1 MMIQRRMRMK
11 HKKAGQLRSSE
22 IITTYG
28 PGAIFN
34 GKEGVS
40 VMIMGLDSWSEAF
53 DDASELSKFK
63 VIHNKFL
70 EDVCQKDHFR
80 MPSNDG
86 GFGGG
91 IPCSVFPTWGYCEF
105 CKKMAK
111 MEGKPDE
118 EKGYYACKYCRKE
131 YGYKNKILPARLIL
145 LCDYGHVQDF
155 PWEEW
160 AHSETRTHSKTKQE
174 SGFCENPVVKWT
186 FGRGGT
192 TLSNYRVKCETCG
205 KWRSMFGATEPLLDI
220 LPQKNDEP
228 IELKCNGN
236 SPWLGKK
243 VLCPPK
249 NSKSRDK
256 QSMKGNHVRASNMYF
271 PMIISA
277 LQIPSFHNP
286 IQKIIDENK
295 SVVHFLIEDGVSFE
309 DIATKKFFAKLDVE
323 QSEIVDQLE
332 YRFND
337 IVKDEDDIKNREYND
352 LIRNEDISYKK
363 NKEIS
368 ITDVPVHPELE
379 PYISKIKRVDRL
391 TMIKTLRYF
400 TRGTAPDPY
409 DYEKTINKH
418 TSCKI
423 SKSVKIDWLPC
434 VETKGEGIF
443 FTLNEDTI
451 RKWEKHAKTRCQK
464 IIDNYAEFNST
475 RGWSGNVSP
484 KYILLHTLAHVLIRE
499 LAYNSGYGESSIS
512 ERIYSD
518 DTTNGILLYT
528 SSNSSE
534 GSLGGIVKNS
544 DPDEFLV
551 TMKGAINK
559 SRLCSRDPLC
569 MESNIDQGPI
579 HTRLNGSAC
588 YACSLL
594 PETSCENFNRLLDRL
609 ILGDDKLGF
618 FGGLE

>member
-1 MMIQRRMRMK
+1 MK
-11 HKKAGQLRSSE
+11 HKKVGQLRSSE

-34 GKEGVS
+34 GKEGIS

-53 DDASELSKFK
+53 DDESDLSKFK

-70 EDVCQKDHFR
+70 EDVCKKDHFR

-91 IPCSVFPTWGYCEF
+91 IPCTVFPTWGYCEF
-105 CKKMAK
+105 GACKKMSK
-111 MEGKPDE
+111 VEGKPDV
-118 EKGYYACKYCRKE
+118 EKGFYVCKYCRKK

-160 AHSETRTHSKTKQE
+160 AHSKTKYQE
-174 SGFCENPVVKWT
+174 AGFCDTPIVKLI
-186 FGRGGT
+186 FGSGGT
-192 TLSNYRVKCETCG
+192 TLSNYRVECTTCG
-205 KWRSMFGATEPLLDI
+205 KKRSMFGATEPLLGT
-220 LPQKNDEP
+220 LPKKNGESF
-228 IELKCNGN
+228 ELKCTGN

-256 QSMKGNHVRASNMYF
+256 KSMKGNHVRASNMYF
-271 PMIISA
+271 PMIVSA
-277 LQIPSFHNP
+277 LQIPRFYNS
-286 IQKIIDENK
+286 IQKIIDDEK
-295 SVVHFLIEDGVSFE
+295 RIIEFLIGKGTSFE
-309 DIATKKFFAKLDVE
+309 DIASEEFFSKLKVE
-323 QSEIVDQLE
+323 HSKIVDELK
-332 YRFND
+332 YRFIDTVN
-337 IVKDEDDIKNREYND
+337 DEDDIKNEEYDDLFRND
-352 LIRNEDISYKK
+352 DIDYKK
-363 NKEIS
+363 NNDIS
-368 ITDVPVHPELE
+368 ITDVSVHSELK

-400 TRGTAPDPY
+400 TRGEAPDPY
-409 DYEKTINKH
+409 DYESIINKH

-423 SKSVKIDWLPC
+423 SKSTKIDWLPC
-434 VETKGEGIF
+434 VETRGEGIF
-443 FTLNEDTI
+443 FTLNEDKI
-451 RKWEKHAKTRCQK
+451 KEWEKHAKIRCQK
-464 IIDNYAEFNST
+464 IIDNYAEFNSK

-484 KYILLHTLAHVLIRE
+484 KYILLHTLAHALIRE

-512 ERIYSD
+512 ERIYS
-518 DTTNGILLYT
+518 TEKTNAILLYT

-534 GSLGGIVKNS
+534 GSLGGLVRNS
-544 DPDEFLV
+544 APDEFLMTV
-551 TMKGAINK
+551 KGAISK

-569 MESNIDQGPI
+569 MESNIDEGPI

-594 PETSCENFNRLLDRL
+594 PETSCENFNRLLDRF
-609 ILGDDKLGF
+609 ILCDNKLGF
-618 FGGLE
+618 FSDLE

>member
-1 MMIQRRMRMK
+1 MK
-11 HKKAGQLRSSE
+11 HKKAGEVRSSE
-22 IITTYG
+22 IITTFG
-28 PGAIFN
+28 PGSVFN

-40 VMIMGLDSWSEAF
+40 VMIMGLDAWSEAF
-53 DDASELSKFK
+53 NDENDISKFK

-70 EDVCQKDHFR
+70 EDVCKKDHFR
-80 MPSNDG
+80 MPSNTG

-91 IPCSVFPTWGYCEF
+91 IPCTPFPTWGYCEF
-105 CKKMAK
+105 CKKMSK
-111 MEGKPDE
+111 VEGKPDE
-118 EKGYYACKYCRKE
+118 EKGYYACKFCRKK

-160 AHSETRTHSKTKQE
+160 AHSKTKDQE
-174 SGFCENPVVKWT
+174 AGFCDNPEVEWR

-192 TLSNYRVKCETCG
+192 TLSNYRVKCATCG
-205 KWRSMFGATEPLLDI
+205 KSRSMFGATEPLLDV
-220 LPQKNDEP
+220 LPSKNGATF
-228 IELKCNGN
+228 ELKCDGN
-236 SPWLGKK
+236 APWLGKK

-249 NSKSRDK
+249 NAKSKEK
-256 QSMKGNHVRASNMYF
+256 QDMKGNHVRASNMYF
-271 PMIISA
+271 PMIVSA
-277 LQIPSFHNP
+277 LQIPRFHNP
-286 IQKIIDENK
+286 IQKTIDENK
-295 SVVHFLIEDGVSFE
+295 SVIEFLIDDGTSYE
-309 DIATKKFFAKLDVE
+309 EIATKKFFSKLE
-323 QSEIVDQLE
+323 SPPEKIVDELK
-332 YRFND
+332 YRFSETVD
-337 IVKDEDDIKNREYND
+337 KEDDIKNKEYND
-352 LIRNEDISYKK
+352 LIRNSDITLKK

-368 ITDVPVHPELE
+368 ISDVPIHSELQS
-379 PYISKIKRVDRL
+379 YVSKVKRVDRL
-391 TMIKTLRYF
+391 TMIKVLRYF
-400 TRGTAPDPY
+400 TRGNAPDPY
-409 DYEKTINKH
+409 DNESTINKQ

-443 FTLNEDTI
+443 ISLNEEKI
-451 RKWEKHAKTRCQK
+451 AKWVKRSESRCKK
-464 IIDNYAEFNST
+464 IIENYAEFNST

-484 KYILLHTLAHVLIRE
+484 KYILLHTLAHALIRE

-518 DTTNGILLYT
+518 DSTNAILLYT

-534 GSLGGIVKNS
+534 GSLGGIVRNS
-544 DPDEFLV
+544 APDDFLM
-551 TMKGAINK
+551 TMKGAIGK

-569 MESNIDQGPI
+569 MESTLDEGPI

-609 ILGDDKLGF
+609 LLGDKELGF
-618 FGGLE
+618 FGDFE

>member
-1 MMIQRRMRMK
+1 MK
-11 HKKAGQLRSSE
+11 HKKAGEVRSSE
-22 IITTYG
+22 IITTFG
-28 PGAIFN
+28 PGSVFN

-40 VMIMGLDSWSEAF
+40 VMIMGLDAWSEAF
-53 DDASELSKFK
+53 NDENDISKFK

-70 EDVCQKDHFR
+70 EDVCKKDHFR
-80 MPSNDG
+80 MPSNTG

-91 IPCSVFPTWGYCEF
+91 IPCTPFPTWGYCEF
-105 CKKMAK
+105 CKKMSK
-111 MEGKPDE
+111 VEGKPDE
-118 EKGYYACKYCRKE
+118 EKGYYACKFCRKK

-160 AHSETRTHSKTKQE
+160 AHSKTKDQE
-174 SGFCENPVVKWT
+174 AGFCDNPEVEWR

-192 TLSNYRVKCETCG
+192 TLSNYSVKCATCG
-205 KWRSMFGATEPLLDI
+205 KSRSMFGATEPLLDV
-220 LPQKNDEP
+220 LPSKNGATF
-228 IELKCNGN
+228 ELKCDGN
-236 SPWLGKK
+236 APWLGKK

-249 NSKSRDK
+249 NAKSKEK
-256 QSMKGNHVRASNMYF
+256 QDMKGNHVRASNMYF
-271 PMIISA
+271 PMIVSA
-277 LQIPSFHNP
+277 LQIPRFHNP
-286 IQKIIDENK
+286 IQKTIDENK
-295 SVVHFLIEDGVSFE
+295 SVIEFLIDDGTSYE
-309 DIATKKFFAKLDVE
+309 EIATKKFFSKLE
-323 QSEIVDQLE
+323 SPPEKIVDELK
-332 YRFND
+332 YRFSETVD
-337 IVKDEDDIKNREYND
+337 KEDDIKNKEYND
-352 LIRNEDISYKK
+352 LIRNSDITLKK

-368 ITDVPVHPELE
+368 ISDVPIHSELQS
-379 PYISKIKRVDRL
+379 YVSKVKRVDRL
-391 TMIKTLRYF
+391 TMIKVLRYF
-400 TRGTAPDPY
+400 TRGNAPDPY
-409 DYEKTINKH
+409 DNESTINKQ

-443 FTLNEDTI
+443 ISLNEEKI
-451 RKWEKHAKTRCQK
+451 AKWVKRSESRCKK
-464 IIDNYAEFNST
+464 IIENYAEFNST

-484 KYILLHTLAHVLIRE
+484 KYILLHTLAHALIRE

-518 DTTNGILLYT
+518 DSTNAILLYT

-534 GSLGGIVKNS
+534 GSLGGIVRNS
-544 DPDEFLV
+544 APDDFLM
-551 TMKGAINK
+551 TMKGAIGK

-569 MESNIDQGPI
+569 MESTLDEGPI

-609 ILGDDKLGF
+609 LLGDKELGF
-618 FGGLE
+618 FGDFE

>member
-1 MMIQRRMRMK
+1 MMK
-11 HKKAGQLRSSE
+11 HKKAGEVRSSE

-28 PGAIFN
+28 PGSIFN

-40 VMIMGLDSWSEAF
+40 VMIMGLDAWSEAF
-53 DDASELSKFK
+53 NDEGDLSKFT

-70 EDVCQKDHFR
+70 EDVCKKDHFR
-80 MPSNDG
+80 MPSNTG
-86 GFGGG
+86 GFGGVPC
-91 IPCSVFPTWGYCEF
+91 IPFPAWGYCEF
-105 CKKMAK
+105 CKKMSK
-111 MEGKPDE
+111 IEGKPDE
-118 EKGYYACKYCRKE
+118 EKGYYACKFCRKK
-131 YGYKNKILPARLIL
+131 YGYKNKILPARLVL

-160 AHSETRTHSKTKQE
+160 AHSKTKGQDA
-174 SGFCENPVVKWT
+174 GFCDAPEIEWR

-192 TLSNYRVKCETCG
+192 SLSNYKVKCATCG
-205 KWRSMFGATEPLLDI
+205 KSRSMFGATEPLLDI
-220 LPQKNDEP
+220 LPKKDGEP
-228 IELKCNGN
+228 FELKCSGN

-249 NSKSRDK
+249 NAKIKEK
-256 QSMKGNHVRASNMYF
+256 QDMKGNHVRASNMYF
-271 PMIISA
+271 PMIVSA
-277 LQIPSFHNP
+277 LQIPRFYNP

-295 SVVHFLIEDGVSFE
+295 SVVEFLIDDGTSLE
-309 DIATKKFFAKLDVE
+309 EIATKKFFSKLGVE
-323 QSEIVDQLE
+323 ENKIVDELN
-332 YRFND
+332 YRFNET
-337 IVKDEDDIKNREYND
+337 VSDEDDIKNKEYND
-352 LIRNEDISYKK
+352 LVRNSDISLKK

-368 ITDVPVHPELE
+368 ITDVPVHDELKS
-379 PYISKIKRVDRL
+379 YVSKVKRVDRL
-391 TMIKTLRYF
+391 TMIKALRYF
-400 TRGTAPDPY
+400 TRGSAPDPY
-409 DYEKTINKH
+409 DYESTINKQ
-418 TSCKI
+418 TFCKI

-443 FTLNEDTI
+443 ITLNEEKI
-451 RKWEKHAKTRCQK
+451 REWEKRTKTRCQK

-484 KYILLHTLAHVLIRE
+484 KYILLHTLAHALIRE

-518 DTTNGILLYT
+518 DSTNAILLYT

-534 GSLGGIVKNS
+534 GSLGGIVRNS
-544 DPDEFLV
+544 KPDDFLM

-569 MESNIDQGPI
+569 MESTIDEGPV

-609 ILGDDKLGF
+609 ILGDEKLGF
-618 FGGLE
+618 FGDFE

>member
-1 MMIQRRMRMK
+1 MMK
-11 HKKAGQLRSSE
+11 HKKAGEVRSSE

-28 PGAIFN
+28 PGSIFN

-40 VMIMGLDSWSEAF
+40 VMIMGLDAWSEAF
-53 DDASELSKFK
+53 NDEGDLSKFK

-70 EDVCQKDHFR
+70 EDVCKKDHFR
-80 MPSNDG
+80 MPSNTG

-91 IPCSVFPTWGYCEF
+91 IPCIPFPSWGYCEF
-105 CKKMAK
+105 PSCKKMSK
-111 MEGKPDE
+111 VEGKPDE
-118 EKGYYACKYCRKE
+118 EKGYYVCKFCRKK
-131 YGYKNKILPARLIL
+131 YGYKNKILPARLVL

-160 AHSETRTHSKTKQE
+160 AHSKTKYQE
-174 SGFCENPVVKWT
+174 AGFCDAPEIEWR
-186 FGRGGT
+186 FGTSRN
-192 TLSNYRVKCETCG
+192 TLSDYKIKCATCG
-205 KWRSMFGATEPLLDI
+205 KSRTMFGATEPLLDT
-220 LPQKNDEP
+220 LPKKNGESF
-228 IELKCNGN
+228 ELKCTGN

-249 NSKSRDK
+249 NTKSREK
-256 QSMKGNHVRASNMYF
+256 LNMKGNLVRASNMYF
-271 PMIISA
+271 PMIVSA
-277 LQIPSFHNP
+277 LQIPRFHNP

-295 SVVHFLIEDGVSFE
+295 SVVKFLIDDGTSLE
-309 DIATKKFFAKLDVE
+309 EIATKKFFSKLEVE
-323 QSEIVDQLE
+323 ENKIVDELK
-332 YRFND
+332 YRFNETVD
-337 IVKDEDDIKNREYND
+337 DEDDIKNKEYND
-352 LIRNEDISYKK
+352 LIRNSDISLKK

-368 ITDVPVHPELE
+368 ITDVPVHDELQS
-379 PYISKIKRVDRL
+379 YVSKVKRVDRL
-391 TMIKTLRYF
+391 TMIKALRYF
-400 TRGTAPDPY
+400 TRGNAPDPY
-409 DYEKTINKH
+409 DYANTINKQ
-418 TSCKI
+418 TFCKI
-423 SKSVKIDWLPC
+423 SKSVKIGWLPC

-443 FTLNEDTI
+443 ITLNEEKI
-451 RKWEKHAKTRCQK
+451 QEWEKRAKTRCQK

-484 KYILLHTLAHVLIRE
+484 KYILLHTLAHALIRE

-518 DTTNGILLYT
+518 DSTNAILLYT

-534 GSLGGIVKNS
+534 GSLGGIVRNS
-544 DPDEFLV
+544 NPDDFLM

-569 MESNIDQGPI
+569 VESTIDEGPV

-609 ILGDDKLGF
+609 ILGDEKLGF
-618 FGGLE
+618 FGDFE